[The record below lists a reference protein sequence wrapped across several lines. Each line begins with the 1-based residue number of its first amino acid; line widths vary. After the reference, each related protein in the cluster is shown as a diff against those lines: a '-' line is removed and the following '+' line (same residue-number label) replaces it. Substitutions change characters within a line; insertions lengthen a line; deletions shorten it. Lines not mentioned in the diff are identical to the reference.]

1 MFTTKENCK
10 YLQESKCWLADGTF
24 KSCPSIFLQLYCIHT
39 SIKRGSAEIYVPL
52 GYCLLVRNSQSIN
65 SEMFRIINQYCNE
78 NDINITNNSDL
89 EIITDFEIASINT
102 INEVY
107 PFAMH
112 STCFFHFCQNI
123 YRKIQNVGL
132 STKYS
137 KDADFN
143 LLARHIPAMAFLPID
158 MVRY

>member
-123 YRKIQNVGL
+123 SRKIKNVGL
-132 STKYS
+132 STQKM
-137 KDADFN
+137 
-143 LLARHIPAMAFLPID
+143 HILIF
-158 MVRY
+158 